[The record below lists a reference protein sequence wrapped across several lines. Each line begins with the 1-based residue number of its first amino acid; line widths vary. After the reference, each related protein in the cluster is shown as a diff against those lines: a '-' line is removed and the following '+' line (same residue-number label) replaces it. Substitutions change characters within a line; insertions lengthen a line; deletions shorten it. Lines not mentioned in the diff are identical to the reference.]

1 MQMAS
6 WKNYDKWDLCMA
18 GLSGEFR
25 WSDHHRLGLE
35 PGDQRIRPD
44 SRSTKIS
51 TSATAL

>member
-6 WKNYDKWDLCMA
+6 WKNYDKWDLCLA
-18 GLSGEFR
+18 GFWCWCDR
-25 WSDHHRLGLE
+25 HRLGMK

>member
-6 WKNYDKWDLCMA
+6 WKNYDKWDLCLA
-18 GLSGEFR
+18 GLLCRVSPMNSGY
-25 WSDHHRLGLE
+25 H
-35 PGDQRIRPD
+35 RIRPD

>member
-6 WKNYDKWDLCMA
+6 WKNYDKEDLCLVGFA
-18 GLSGEFR
+18 GGFR
-25 WSDHHRLGLE
+25 WCNRHRLGLK